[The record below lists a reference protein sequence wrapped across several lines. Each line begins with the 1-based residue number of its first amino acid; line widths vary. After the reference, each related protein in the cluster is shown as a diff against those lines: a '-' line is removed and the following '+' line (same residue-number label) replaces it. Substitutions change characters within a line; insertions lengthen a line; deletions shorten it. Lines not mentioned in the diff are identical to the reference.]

1 VNAAVRYDMVVV
13 VVVTVVVV
21 VVVVVLAERRLRER
35 GPSRSAD
42 RFYVRRISRTTA
54 QQTFGFT
61 RNKDTRLSKKDEFLL
76 LE

>member
-1 VNAAVRYDMVVV
+1 MVVV
-13 VVVTVVVV
+13 VVVVT

-54 QQTFGFT
+54 HRPSVSLAT
-61 RNKDTRLSKKDEFLL
+61 KIHA
-76 LE
+76 